1 MNFLKI
7 THIQKEGLGNFQ
19 GGDAMVFFQI
29 CDIGW
34 LATIVNVYMLGWFC
48 FGDKWIQLGA

>member
-7 THIQKEGLGNFQ
+7 IHIQKEGLGNFQ
-19 GGDAMVFFQI
+19 GGDVMFFFQI

-34 LATIVNVYMLGWFC
+34 LVTIVNVYMLGWF
-48 FGDKWIQLGA
+48 FLGDKWIQLGA